1 MTRSVGG
8 IISGRCVAAYNQT
21 GCPWCRPRVS
31 LSIYLLI
38 KLYSQIILSSTTYSL
53 GLCLDV
59 RGYCSRRFSLILFG
73 GKQATLTLCHLAGLQ
88 TTNACFS
95 LYLYTR
101 CESVVSA
108 CCPPHARPRRFGR
121 RARSSERCARAPSA
135 HVCSSL
141 LSECL
146 GCSLAAPS
154 HLRFTRDLVADQSA
168 SRGRVSA
175 PAPPAAGLP
184 ARACAASPGVRS
196 SGAPCSRDRGGDAA
210 EGRLGCMPPAASVA
224 LASGTW
230 LGLGLA
236 VRVMVRVR
244 VRGLGLG
251 LGLGLAPARARRC
264 PARKATAAPAALR
277 SGGSERGRAAAA
289 RGGRVGRAV

>member
-1 MTRSVGG
+1 MLRRVFDLELSVT
-8 IISGRCVAAYNQT
+8 CY
-21 GCPWCRPRVS
+21 
-31 LSIYLLI
+31 
-38 KLYSQIILSSTTYSL
+38 
-53 GLCLDV
+53 
-59 RGYCSRRFSLILFG
+59 
-73 GKQATLTLCHLAGLQ
+73 
-88 TTNACFS
+88 
-95 LYLYTR
+95 
-101 CESVVSA
+101 
-108 CCPPHARPRRFGR
+108 
-121 RARSSERCARAPSA
+121 
-135 HVCSSL
+135 
-141 LSECL
+141 L

-154 HLRFTRDLVADQSA
+154 HLRFTRDFTADQSA
-168 SRGRVSA
+168 SSGRVRA
-175 PAPPAAGLP
+175 PPPAAGLP
-184 ARACAASPGVRS
+184 ARACAASPDVRS